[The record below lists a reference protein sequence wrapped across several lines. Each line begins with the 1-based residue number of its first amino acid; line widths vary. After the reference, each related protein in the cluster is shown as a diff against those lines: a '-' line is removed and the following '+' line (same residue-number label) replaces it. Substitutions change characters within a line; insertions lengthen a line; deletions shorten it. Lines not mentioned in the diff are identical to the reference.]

1 MTHPNLLFVFPD
13 QMRGQAIGALG
24 EESVI
29 TPNLDRFATEGLLLD
44 NVSATYPIC
53 SPFRAM
59 LMTGKYP
66 FSNKVISNC
75 TSRTAQYDVE
85 LQEDD
90 RCWSDI
96 LKDRGYSLGY
106 IGKWHLDSPREPYI
120 DCQNNRGDPK
130 WNEWCPPNRRHGFD
144 YWYSYGTYDRHTN
157 PMYWSNDAT
166 RDEFHFVDQWGPEH
180 EADMAIKYIQNK
192 SGAYREQDQPFSLVV
207 SMNPPH
213 MPYNLVPDRYVE
225 QYTNIS
231 DDELFV
237 RANIPPVGTEWGDYY
252 RANIRNYFSM
262 ITGVDDQFGRI
273 ISALDNAGLAD
284 NTIVVFTSDH
294 GNCLGIHNEIAKNNH
309 YEESIRIPFIIR
321 WPGELPIRR
330 DNLLLSAPDIF
341 PTLMDLMGFSE
352 DVPEEVEGISY
363 ADVFRGQD
371 MERPESQLYVAI
383 DPEQPKKGTRGL
395 RTKTHTLLIDRR
407 ASTESVVLHDNKQ
420 DPYQLSNIAP
430 SNQELVTALS
440 QELDLWLRKTN
451 DPWVMDHP

>member
-1 MTHPNLLFVFPD
+1 
-13 QMRGQAIGALG
+13 MRGQAIGALG

>member
-1 MTHPNLLFVFPD
+1 
-13 QMRGQAIGALG
+13 
-24 EESVI
+24 
-29 TPNLDRFATEGLLLD
+29 
-44 NVSATYPIC
+44 
-53 SPFRAM
+53 
-59 LMTGKYP
+59 
-66 FSNKVISNC
+66 
-75 TSRTAQYDVE
+75 
-85 LQEDD
+85 
-90 RCWSDI
+90 
-96 LKDRGYSLGY
+96 
-106 IGKWHLDSPREPYI
+106 
-120 DCQNNRGDPK
+120 
-130 WNEWCPPNRRHGFD
+130 
-144 YWYSYGTYDRHTN
+144 
-157 PMYWSNDAT
+157 MYWSNDAT